1 MHKLIRK
8 IGKILLA
15 NVEAFFNASYT
26 YSSEKDYYS
35 FSTFTVV
42 SRVSAFFEEVSS
54 PMVGGVS
61 PYTGYN
67 TYVQLQRVW

>member
-1 MHKLIRK
+1 MLVKHIVLKRTI
-8 IGKILLA
+8 IAFLLSQ
-15 NVEAFFNASYT
+15 F
-26 YSSEKDYYS
+26 
-35 FSTFTVV
+35 V